1 MLNEKFTPPYTP
13 NKILSPK
20 LVWNKSKIKIKF
32 EGSCLKQENKAPFI
46 PNNVVNLFIVYELE
60 RWSRDLNTDFTL
72 KDCLFGAVK
81 LAINPDPDKYK
92 YSGYGI
98 GFDLR
103 SEFSLLDGRMGK
115 NAIIFG
121 VDMSSYLHIDNRKKD
136 ILILVKSSTKRLDDT
151 TLIAEAQYQLIFQDQ
166 IENFV

>member
-1 MLNEKFTPPYTP
+1 M
-13 NKILSPK
+13 
-20 LVWNKSKIKIKF
+20 
-32 EGSCLKQENKAPFI
+32 
-46 PNNVVNLFIVYELE
+46 
-60 RWSRDLNTDFTL
+60 
-72 KDCLFGAVK
+72 FGAVK